1 MDHRCSKKRYY
12 FTKNTEIGAVY
23 LSNLKHKSY
32 KELRNLI
39 LSGSL
44 GPGQFLSER
53 SLVERLGMSRTPI
66 RAALERLEV
75 EGFVKQSPNQG
86 IIVEAFSIT
95 KAIEVYDLRMALES
109 HYVRKLANRSLTAD
123 EILVLERNL
132 EEQKLLM
139 EENNQELFT
148 IKDYEFHM
156 KLAEFYGNKEIVQTM
171 ENIYDK
177 CNMIALNVLRKDLG
191 RIKVAYND
199 HSIIY
204 KHILSGE
211 PEIAVE
217 KTVQHLEFG
226 KQILI
231 G

>member
-1 MDHRCSKKRYY
+1 MS
-12 FTKNTEIGAVY
+12 
-23 LSNLKHKSY
+23 SLKHKSY
-32 KELRNLI
+32 QELRHLI
-39 LSGSL
+39 LSGRL
-44 GPGQFLSER
+44 EPGQFLSER

-66 RAALERLEV
+66 RAALERLEA

-109 HYVRKLANRSLTAD
+109 HFVRLLTNRGLTK
-123 EILVLERNL
+123 EEVKILESNL

-139 EENNQELFT
+139 EEDDQELFS
-148 IKDYEFHM
+148 IKDYQFHM
-156 KLAEFYGNKEIVQTM
+156 KLAEFYGNKEIIQTM

-191 RIKVAYND
+191 RIKVAYKD
-199 HSIIY
+199 HSTIF

-211 PEIAVE
+211 PEIAVAE
-217 KTVQHLEFG
+217 TVQHLEFG
-226 KQILI
+226 KKILI